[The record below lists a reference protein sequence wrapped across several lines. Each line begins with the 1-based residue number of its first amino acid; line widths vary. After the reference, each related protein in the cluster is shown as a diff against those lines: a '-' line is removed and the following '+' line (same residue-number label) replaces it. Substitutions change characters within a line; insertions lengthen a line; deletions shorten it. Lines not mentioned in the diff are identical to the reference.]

1 MEVFVGGECEW
12 VEQFVRILK
21 EIYVAEIGVFVGVFE
36 VQDRLSRFI
45 HRWGGC
51 AEAQGLLISES
62 SKDEA
67 LARK

>member
-45 HRWGGC
+45 HRRGVALRRRGC
-51 AEAQGLLISES
+51 
-62 SKDEA
+62 
-67 LARK
+67 